1 MRSYFSGLILVPLL
15 SGCSVFGINSVEE
28 AGYDVLRVDDKF
40 ELRVYQPMVVAE
52 TYVEGDFD
60 AAGALAF
67 QKLFGYISKENKS
80 TSKIAMTAPVMA
92 NQAGSEPGTNI
103 DMVTSL
109 LEEREGQGWRY
120 MFVLPAEYSLRT
132 APAPL
137 DESVKISTIPQKKV
151 AVLRFSGLRDE
162 QVIIEKTLLLEQWIV
177 ANDLTANS
185 RPRWAGFNPPWTLP
199 FLRRNEVMIDVN

>member
-1 MRSYFSGLILVPLL
+1 MRSIFSGLILIPLL

-28 AGYDVLRVDDKF
+28 AGYDVLRVEDKF
-40 ELRVYQPMVVAE
+40 ELRLYQPMVVAE

-60 AAGALAF
+60 AAGDLAF
-67 QKLFGYISKENKS
+67 QQLFGYISRENKS

-92 NQAGSEPGTNI
+92 DQAGSEPGKNI
-103 DMVTSL
+103 DMATSL

-120 MFVLPAEYSLRT
+120 MFVLPAEYSLKT

-137 DESVKISTIPQKKV
+137 DKNVKLSSIPQKIV

-162 QVIIEKTLLLEQWIV
+162 QVIIQKTLQLEQWIV
-177 ANDLTANS
+177 ANGLTPTS
-185 RPRWAGFNPPWTLP
+185 GPRWAGFNPPWTLP
-199 FLRRNEVMIDVN
+199 FLRRNEVMIDVY